1 MTRIPPAP
9 LLLGLA
15 GVLPFG
21 WGALGILLPALG
33 DWSLDA
39 LGARYTGRTLLVLYG
54 TIILCFMSGTIW
66 GFATRA
72 EGRHAAVLYALST
85 VPALWALAVGY
96 STLML
101 ALGFLAL
108 LLLDRHAQHAGLAP
122 HWWMRLRLLL
132 TALVVPCLVVG
143 LP

>member
-1 MTRIPPAP
+1 MTRIPVAA

-15 GVLPFG
+15 GVLPFA
-21 WGALGILLPALG
+21 WGALSILLPALG
-33 DWSLDA
+33 DWSYDA
-39 LGARYTGRTLLVLYG
+39 LGPRLTGRTLLVLYG
-54 TIILCFMSGTIW
+54 TIILSFMSGTAW

-72 EGRHAAVLYALST
+72 EGRHAALLYALST
-85 VPALWALAVGY
+85 LPALWALFLGF

-108 LLLDRHAQHAGLAP
+108 LALDRHAQRAGLAP
-122 HWWMRLRLLL
+122 PWWLRLRLLL
-132 TALVVPCLVVG
+132 TALVVPCLLVG

>member
-1 MTRIPPAP
+1 MTRVPLAP
-9 LLLGLA
+9 FLLGLA
-15 GVLPFG
+15 GVLPFA
-21 WGALGILLPALG
+21 WGALTILLPALG
-33 DWSLDA
+33 DWSFDV
-39 LGARYTGRTLLVLYG
+39 LGARFTGRTLLVLYG

-85 VPALWALAVGY
+85 APALWALFLGFSNV
-96 STLML
+96 ML

-108 LLLDRHAQHAGLAP
+108 LLLDRHAQAAGLAP
-122 HWWMRLRLLL
+122 PWWMRLRLLL
-132 TALVVPCLVVG
+132 TALVVPCLLVG

>member
-1 MTRIPPAP
+1 MTRIPLAP

-15 GVLPFG
+15 GVLPFA
-21 WGALGILLPALG
+21 WGALTILLPSLG
-33 DWSLDA
+33 DWSLDV
-39 LGARYTGRTLLVLYG
+39 LGARLTGRTLLLLYG
-54 TIILCFMSGTIW
+54 TIILSFMSGVVW

-85 VPALWALAVGY
+85 APAIWALFLGF

-108 LLLDRHAQHAGLAP
+108 LLLDRHAQHASLAP
-122 HWWMRLRLLL
+122 PWWMRLRILL